1 MSVYELS
8 ILQFEAINVIDNGFE
23 TWMAATF
30 GIVIVAHATGHNLDL
45 KLRLFLAALYAACA
59 ILSYGRYD
67 SLMEHID
74 HYHSLMSAQDFII
87 QNATTTKT
95 VALIRKGIMV
105 IGSIGA
111 LSILLIPRVYSRKPP
126 ANV

>member
-87 QNATTTKT
+87 QKAT
-95 VALIRKGIMV
+95 R
-105 IGSIGA
+105 
-111 LSILLIPRVYSRKPP
+111 PRQLPSYEKELW
-126 ANV
+126 